1 MRHQNLYAMSKVIV
15 TTEEELEALIKKVLN
30 DVLSPLLMKGDTG
43 VIKSASEIMSLKQA
57 SEFLDLAP
65 QTLYGHTSRRTIPHY
80 KKGKKI
86 YFKREELLEWLT
98 QSKRKTTAEL
108 LVEWEENQSQRRKR
122 RN

>member
-1 MRHQNLYAMSKVIV
+1 MSKIIL
-15 TTEEELEALIKKVLN
+15 TTEDELEALITRVLN
-30 DVLSPLLMKGDTG
+30 DVLSPLLIKGDNG

-98 QSKRKTTAEL
+98 QSKRKTTNEL
-108 LVEWEENQSQRRKR
+108 LIEWEENQSQRRKR